1 MTEDLNYELDM
12 ALQDAKERKKAGQIC
27 PFIVVCGSSGSGKTP
42 IIKEWLKEKKLKSI
56 WFDDT
61 FTVDS
66 FYDNQPIIFKPETI
80 DTINDGES
88 VVVFDNY
95 DWVPLSIRK
104 HFFKL
109 IKDSIVIDLRE
120 YDFYK
125 NFKIVNLDGSD
136 CPEIRGERKLDNIFM
151 IIVVTHPYLSAFA
164 EDYTEEE
171 KKIFDEHKVV
181 KKK

>member
-12 ALQDAKERKKAGQIC
+12 ALQDAKERKKTGQVC
-27 PFIVVCGSSGSGKTP
+27 NFVVYCGRSGFGKTP
-42 IIKEWLKEKKLKSI
+42 IIKEWLKEKNLKSI

-109 IKDSIVIDLRE
+109 IKDSVVTDLRE
-120 YDFYK
+120 KEFF
-125 NFKIVNLDGSD
+125 NSFKIVNLDGSD

-151 IIVVTHPYLSAFA
+151 IIVVTHPTLSSFA

-171 KKIFDEHKVV
+171 KEIFGEHETL
-181 KKK
+181 KK